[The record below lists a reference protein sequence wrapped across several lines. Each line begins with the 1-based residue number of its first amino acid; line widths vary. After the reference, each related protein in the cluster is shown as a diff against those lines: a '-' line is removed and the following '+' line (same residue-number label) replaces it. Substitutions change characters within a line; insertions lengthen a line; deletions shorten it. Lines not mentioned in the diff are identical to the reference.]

1 MLAHTNPLKINAE
14 KTQNNLLIVRQATTI
29 ICMQTS
35 LTSETLI
42 NSYQTIE
49 KALNT
54 AQEQLKSVSH
64 SPRFDAEILLAHVL
78 TCDRSL
84 LKAWPDKNLTDEQVN
99 AFVKL
104 LDQRQT
110 GKPVAY
116 ILGSKGFWTFDVEV
130 NEHTLVPRP
139 ETEILVEHA
148 LKLIPTDKEFLIADI
163 CTGSGAIAF
172 ALASEYPLATLHAS
186 DIDKEALVVAER
198 TLKNLALDNV
208 VFFSGHLY
216 SALPAAQ
223 YDLIVSNPP
232 YIDKND
238 PYLIHPTMQHE
249 PRHALIAENN
259 GLAIIEALLSEVKT
273 YLKKDGFLLIE
284 HGHEQADDIRRLADT
299 NKLNYSMC
307 LQDYQALDRISVIQ
321 YI

>member
-1 MLAHTNPLKINAE
+1 MPKN
-14 KTQNNLLIVRQATTI
+14 TQNILLIVRQATTI

-35 LTSETLI
+35 LTSESLQ
-42 NSYQTIE
+42 NSAQTIE
-49 KALNT
+49 IALIK
-54 AQEQLKSVSH
+54 AQEQFKPVSH

-78 TCDRSL
+78 KCDRSA
-84 LKAWPDKNLTDEQVN
+84 LKAWPEKNLSKDELQ
-99 AFVKL
+99 AYIGYIE
-104 LDQRQT
+104 QRLT
-110 GKPVAY
+110 GKPIAY

-148 LKLIPTDKEFLIADI
+148 LKIIPLDTEYLVADV

-172 ALASEYPLATLHAS
+172 ALASECPLATIHAS
-186 DIDKEALVVAER
+186 DIDMQALKVAKR
-198 TLKNLALDNV
+198 TLNNLALKNIE
-208 VFFSGHLY
+208 FFSGDLY
-216 SALPAAQ
+216 SALPINQ

-232 YIDKND
+232 YIDKDD
-238 PYLIHPTMQHE
+238 PYLLHQTMQHE

-259 GLAIIEALLSEVKT
+259 GLAIIEKLLSEVKT
-273 YLKKDGFLLIE
+273 YLKKDGFILIE
-284 HGHEQADDIRRLADT
+284 HGHEQAEDIRKLAAE
-299 NKLNYSMC
+299 NKLNYSLC